1 MVESTYAGDSPRS
14 RSPMTEPSSPLQ
26 DCPGISG
33 YGHRYLYNY
42 SPESLQQ
49 KLKSNDGQSHVT
61 GGGRRL
67 ETDVHERT
75 FSRSPVSTEE
85 ARYRAREASR
95 PSSSATMSSPTSLF
109 TIDSILAPRPI
120 GNVTPTNATALGSVI
135 QNPEAVGS
143 SPSRATTMHP
153 LQQQLHHL
161 AFSSADFL
169 AAAYPGLYT
178 GGYVAAMA
186 AAGVSL
192 HGQPAF
198 YHAGH
203 PYQIN
208 PNAAG
213 VGPMAKRKRRHRTI
227 FTEEQLEQLEA
238 TFDKTH
244 YPDVLLR
251 EQLALQVDLKEERIE
266 LSYDSNREDQKGPRS
281 QKINPNIANSEEPRR
296 TVPRDEADVRR
307 EVFLMKRSVF
317 QVWFKNRRAK
327 WRKQKREEQER
338 LRKLQL
344 EQRQRTDNG
353 VHTATVRVSE
363 HLALKR
369 QQQPQHEED
378 TDSSDLEVA

>member
-1 MVESTYAGDSPRS
+1 MVESTYASDSPRS
-14 RSPMTEPSSPLQ
+14 RSPMTEPSSPLH
-26 DCPGISG
+26 DGPGISG
-33 YGHRYLYNY
+33 YGHHNSYLYSY
-42 SPESLQQ
+42 SPEASSQ
-49 KLKSNDGQSHVT
+49 NHVAAT
-61 GGGRRL
+61 TRRNNAS
-67 ETDVHERT
+67 ETTDAARDERT
-75 FSRSPVSTEE
+75 FARSPIGTAGDGVP
-85 ARYRAREASR
+85 RHRNPRESVPSR
-95 PSSSATMSSPTSLF
+95 PGGSSATMSSPTSLF

-120 GNVTPTNATALGSVI
+120 GNVIAPTSTTTVAASAIQTPETIESAGSRTTA
-135 QNPEAVGS
+135 
-143 SPSRATTMHP
+143 MHP

-161 AFSSADFL
+161 AFTSADFL
-169 AAAYPGLYT
+169 AAAYPGLYP

-208 PNAAG
+208 PNNPG
-213 VGPMAKRKRRHRTI
+213 MGPMAKRKRRHRTI

-266 LSYDSNREDQKGPRS
+266 
-281 QKINPNIANSEEPRR
+281 
-296 TVPRDEADVRR
+296 
-307 EVFLMKRSVF
+307 
-317 QVWFKNRRAK
+317 VWFKNRRAK
-327 WRKQKREEQER
+327 WRKQKREEQDR

-344 EQRQRTDNG
+344 EQRQRTDDG
-353 VHTATVRVSE
+353 GAAATVMVGDRLS
-363 HLALKR
+363 LSR
-369 QQQPQHEED
+369 QQQQKLEQD

>member
-1 MVESTYAGDSPRS
+1 MVESIYASDSPRS

-26 DCPGISG
+26 DGPGISG

-49 KLKSNDGQSHVT
+49 KLKGNDEQNNVT
-61 GGGRRL
+61 GRRHDIDGR
-67 ETDVHERT
+67 ERT
-75 FSRSPVSTEE
+75 FSRSPVSSEE
-85 ARYRAREASR
+85 ARYRPREVSR
-95 PSSSATMSSPTSLF
+95 PSCSATMSSPTSAF
-109 TIDSILAPRPI
+109 TIENILAPRPM
-120 GNVTPTNATALGSVI
+120 GNITPTSTSGLGSI
-135 QNPEAVGS
+135 IHNPETVG
-143 SPSRATTMHP
+143 SPSRTTTMHP
-153 LQQQLHHL
+153 LQQQIHHL
-161 AFSSADFL
+161 AFTSADLF
-169 AAAYPGLYT
+169 AAAYPSLYS

-198 YHAGH
+198 YHAAH

-208 PNAAG
+208 PNAAA

-244 YPDVLLR
+244 YPDVILR

-266 LSYDSNREDQKGPRS
+266 
-281 QKINPNIANSEEPRR
+281 
-296 TVPRDEADVRR
+296 
-307 EVFLMKRSVF
+307 
-317 QVWFKNRRAK
+317 VWFKNRRAK

-338 LRKLQL
+338 MRKLQL
-344 EQRQRTDNG
+344 EQRQRADDSVSTP
-353 VHTATVRVSE
+353 TVKVAD
-363 HLALKR
+363 HLSMTR
-369 QQQPQHEED
+369 QQQQQQQHEHD

>member
-1 MVESTYAGDSPRS
+1 MVESTYASDSPRS

-26 DCPGISG
+26 DGPGISG

-49 KLKSNDGQSHVT
+49 KLKGNDEQHSI
-61 GGGRRL
+61 GGRRHDGDIR
-67 ETDVHERT
+67 EKP
-75 FSRSPVSTEE
+75 FSRSPLSSDE
-85 ARYRAREASR
+85 ARFRPRELSR
-95 PSSSATMSSPTSLF
+95 PSSSATMPSPTSAF
-109 TIDSILAPRPI
+109 TIENILAPRPI
-120 GNVTPTNATALGSVI
+120 GNITPTSTTGLASIIPNPDAMGSRTTA
-135 QNPEAVGS
+135 A
-143 SPSRATTMHP
+143 MHP
-153 LQQQLHHL
+153 LQQQIHHL
-161 AFSSADFL
+161 AFTSADLF
-169 AAAYPGLYT
+169 AAAYPSLYS

-198 YHAGH
+198 YHAAH
-203 PYQIN
+203 PYQMN
-208 PNAAG
+208 PNAGA

-244 YPDVLLR
+244 YPDVVLR

-266 LSYDSNREDQKGPRS
+266 
-281 QKINPNIANSEEPRR
+281 
-296 TVPRDEADVRR
+296 
-307 EVFLMKRSVF
+307 
-317 QVWFKNRRAK
+317 VWFKNRRAK

-344 EQRQRTDNG
+344 EQRQRTDDT
-353 VHTATVRVSE
+353 VSTATVKVPD
-363 HLALKR
+363 HLMLTR
-369 QQQPQHEED
+369 QQQQQQQQQQQHEQD

>member
-1 MVESTYAGDSPRS
+1 MVESTYASDSPRS
-14 RSPMTEPSSPLQ
+14 RSPMTEPSSPLH
-26 DCPGISG
+26 DGPGISG
-33 YGHRYLYNY
+33 YGHHNSYLYSY
-42 SPESLQQ
+42 SPEAG
-49 KLKSNDGQSHVT
+49 GQNHIVAT
-61 GGGRRL
+61 TRRNNGS
-67 ETDVHERT
+67 ETSDA
-75 FSRSPVSTEE
+75 RSP
-85 ARYRAREASR
+85 RNPRESSVPSR
-95 PSSSATMSSPTSLF
+95 PGGSSASTLSSPTSLF

-120 GNVTPTNATALGSVI
+120 GNVIAPTTTTSVAASAIQTPETIESAA
-135 QNPEAVGS
+135 
-143 SPSRATTMHP
+143 SRTIHP

-161 AFSSADFL
+161 AFTSADFL
-169 AAAYPGLYT
+169 AAAYPGLYP

-208 PNAAG
+208 PNNPG
-213 VGPMAKRKRRHRTI
+213 MGPMAKRKRRHRTI

-266 LSYDSNREDQKGPRS
+266 
-281 QKINPNIANSEEPRR
+281 
-296 TVPRDEADVRR
+296 
-307 EVFLMKRSVF
+307 
-317 QVWFKNRRAK
+317 VWFKNRRAK
-327 WRKQKREEQER
+327 WRKQKREEQDR

-344 EQRQRTDNG
+344 EQRQRADDG
-353 VHTATVRVSE
+353 GAAATVMVGDRLS
-363 HLALKR
+363 LSR
-369 QQQPQHEED
+369 QQQQKLEQD